1 LTIRRLG
8 VIVFNS
14 SSGKKRVGSSSFIEF
29 SDSFIYSLFILRM
42 EVKRRNMIGDGELL
56 IIIIVTF
63 FLFGPDKLPKIAK
76 KIGKASGEFK
86 KAYKEAEG
94 ELGEEIDE
102 MKRLEDDFKN

>member
-1 LTIRRLG
+1 M
-8 VIVFNS
+8 
-14 SSGKKRVGSSSFIEF
+14 KRAIPPHPSRKGFPCPT
-29 SDSFIYSLFILRM
+29 
-42 EVKRRNMIGDGELL
+42 KMIGDSELL

-102 MKRLEDDFKN
+102 LKRLKDDFTN